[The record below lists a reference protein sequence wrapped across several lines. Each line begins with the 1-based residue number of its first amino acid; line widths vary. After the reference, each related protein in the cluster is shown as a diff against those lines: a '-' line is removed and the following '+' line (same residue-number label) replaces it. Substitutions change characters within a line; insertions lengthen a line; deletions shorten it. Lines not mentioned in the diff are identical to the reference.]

1 MMDRIR
7 AWLNTWGVFVG
18 TLIAA
23 LVGLIYGTF
32 FKKKTQV
39 VTAGPSDKQKSIE
52 EETKEKERDLEK
64 EIADEVNKTI
74 LIRDKT
80 LENLTEEE
88 QKKVAELQDDPKA
101 VNEFLLE
108 VGKRQRGGE

>member
-1 MMDRIR
+1 MMDRIK
-7 AWLNTWGVFVG
+7 AWLNVWGVFVG
-18 TLIAA
+18 TLVAA

-32 FKKKTQV
+32 FKKKTV
-39 VTAGPSDKQKSIE
+39 VTAGPSDKQKGIE
-52 EETKEKERDLEK
+52 EETKQKERDLEK

-74 LIRDKT
+74 LIRDQT
-80 LENLTEEE
+80 VENLTDAEK
-88 QKKVAELQDDPKA
+88 KKVEELKDDPKA